1 MSFSEKSKKNKRYRF
16 NIIDVLLLMVIL
28 LSVSAMLFLFFYDGG
43 NENKNV
49 DKTPVE
55 LIYTVE
61 QSELTD
67 ILRGKINIGDAVF
80 DSKTLNNIGQVID
93 VEYTD
98 SVYTG
103 FDPETNAPFEA
114 IYPGKIDMRVKISV
128 KAYVDER
135 GVYYLDDIVFSSGKN
150 MDLRFPY
157 YTGKC
162 VCVSVSE
169 VSE

>member
-1 MSFSEKSKKNKRYRF
+1 MSSLEKGKKNKRYRF
-16 NIIDVLLLMVIL
+16 NIIDVLLIVVIVL
-28 LSVSAMLFLFFYDGG
+28 AVSAILFLFFYDGG
-43 NENKNV
+43 KDSGRAGEKS
-49 DKTPVE
+49 VE

-61 QSELTD
+61 QSNLTD
-67 ILRGKINIGDAVF
+67 ILRGKINIGDSVL
-80 DSKTLNNIGQVID
+80 DSSTLENIGQVID

-103 FDPETNAPFEA
+103 FDPESNATFEA
-114 IYPGKIDMRVKISV
+114 VYPGKIDMRVKISV
-128 KAYVDER
+128 KAYVGED
-135 GVYYLDDIVFSSGKN
+135 GIYYLNGNLFNVGKE
-150 MDLRFPY
+150 MDLRFPF